1 MKFSSDELK
10 TTFETPDRP
19 TAREWL
25 EYESAVDFR
34 SGTKGW
40 EMYARLWSGV
50 CTGVVRTWQSE
61 IISKPALDI
70 LDQELDYKA
79 IQVIKWAG
87 MQLFSWLLDLREIPK
102 N

>member
-1 MKFSSDELK
+1 MKFESDELK

-25 EYESAVDFR
+25 EYESSIDFR

-40 EMYARLWSGV
+40 EMYARLWSGI
-50 CTGVVRTWQSE
+50 CTSMVRQWQSE
-61 IISKPALDI
+61 YIVKPTLEI
-70 LDQELDYKA
+70 LDQELEYTA
-79 IQVIKWAG
+79 IKVIKWAG
-87 MQLFSWLLDLREIPK
+87 LALFSWLLELRETPK